1 MEKLLDALKTRQRI
15 KKLTDA
21 EFAEGLG
28 VSRSTWSLVRAGQVK
43 FNIPILRG
51 ILVAYPDMQ
60 SHVLKYIMSS

>member
-1 MEKLLDALKTRQRI
+1 MVNLLEALKARQRI
-15 KKLTDA
+15 KKMTDA
-21 EFAEGLG
+21 QFSESLG

-51 ILVAYPDMQ
+51 ILIAYPDMQ